1 MTRFVF
7 EAKDSEKI
15 ALSSV
20 LEPIG
25 KTFTDWFEENLSETI
40 SYSSDLID
48 WQLAELKDVA
58 SLEDTAKAAQD
69 VLNANWS
76 YTDSE
81 TSFLTHG
88 LHPYPAKFIPQ
99 LPANFIRRF
108 SLPGEIVLD
117 PFGGSGTTAVEA
129 IRMGRRAI
137 SLDANPLA
145 TLIGKVKSAQLDEDD
160 KRKLTR
166 LKATIE
172 AFSFPADA
180 TIDSL
185 KLNDWVPNIPNIQKW
200 FQDNVI
206 IELAYIKM
214 LIDKITSDTSRD
226 VALASF
232 SKIVVRVS
240 NQDSETRYVSKEKNI
255 PNNFC
260 IRLFLDSL
268 STTIKKI
275 DQLSAMKGIEKS
287 AYFTI
292 DSRKIPENLIPG
304 ESVSFIVTSPPYPN
318 ATDYHLYHRFRLFWL
333 GDDPRVLGNVEIGS
347 HLKHQ
352 RKKSGLE
359 EYIADMSSVLSNC
372 FRLLI
377 PGRYAAF
384 IVGDAIFDGKI
395 YDTAANLCQA
405 AREVGFEDIG
415 TIQREIHCQ
424 KRSFSKPAQR
434 ARQEKIVLL
443 YKPNINQNYYLI
455 PPKYKLYRYEKELSR
470 LEIEK
475 ILGLDAKP
483 TTAKEHRIG
492 VKTNGLTSSR
502 LKRLTFTHFYEND
515 FGLHEETWQKLLE
528 NGDAAEIKR
537 KDPKYVTHGIH
548 AYKGKFYPQLAKS
561 LLNISGLELGSK
573 VLDPF
578 CGSGT
583 VLLECYLNGFK
594 AFGCD
599 MNPLAAKISR
609 AKLETLSIHEKS
621 LFGAITSIEHELSVG
636 NFSIPKSLEQFPE
649 ELHADLLSWFPEKVL
664 YKLNWLL
671 SQIRLFS
678 DIRLVNFFE
687 VILSDCIRDISQ
699 QEPSDLRIRRRAN
712 PIEDAQVFEIFSRK
726 LNYQKSR
733 IENFY
738 SISSRSSHE
747 FIDPTIFYGDN
758 RKDDTFIDSGIN
770 RGSIDAV
777 VTSPPYATALPYIDT
792 DRLSLLAIMNIPGSE
807 RKNLEESLTG
817 SREISKKH
825 KSYIESILFN
835 KDNIELLP
843 RALIEELH
851 YIHRENVKNKAGFR
865 RLNMPALL
873 YRYFIDMKD
882 NLNNILNA
890 LKSGASAYYVVGDSK
905 TKLNDEWLPIR
916 TTHWLLEIASDLG
929 FCADRMLDISVTTE
943 NLKHIKHAITENTI
957 LKFTKKN

>member
-20 LEPIG
+20 LEPVG

-48 WQLAELKDVA
+48 WQLNELKDI
-58 SLEDTAKAAQD
+58 STLEDTKKSVED

-81 TSFLTHG
+81 TGFLTHG

-108 SLPGEIVLD
+108 SLPGEIILD
-117 PFGGSGTTAVEA
+117 PFGGSGTTALEA

-145 TLIGKVKSAQLDEDD
+145 TLIGKVKSAQLNDDD
-160 KRKLTR
+160 KRR
-166 LKATIE
+166 LERLRATID

-185 KLNDWVPNIPNIQKW
+185 KLNDWIPSIPNIQKW
-200 FQDNVI
+200 FQNNVI
-206 IELAYIKM
+206 IELAYIRM
-214 LIDKITSDTSRD
+214 LIDKTTTSISRD
-226 VALASF
+226 VALASL
-232 SKIVVRVS
+232 SKIIVRVS

-255 PNNFC
+255 SDNFC
-260 IRLFLDSL
+260 VRLFSDSL

-275 DQLSAMKGIEKS
+275 DQLATLKGIEKS

-292 DSRKIPENLIPG
+292 DSRKIPGDLIPG

-333 GDDPRVLGNVEIGS
+333 GYDPKTLGDVEIGS

-352 RKKSGLE
+352 RKRSGIE
-359 EYIADMSSVLSNC
+359 EYISDMSSVLRNC
-372 FRLLI
+372 FQLLI

-384 IVGDAIFDGKI
+384 IVGDAIFDGKR
-395 YDTAANLCQA
+395 YDTAANLTLA
-405 AREVGFEDIG
+405 AESIGFKHTATITRDI
-415 TIQREIHCQ
+415 HSQ

-434 ARQEKIVLL
+434 ARKEKIVLL
-443 YKPNINQNYYLI
+443 YKQNTNQNYYLI
-455 PPKYKLYRYEKELSR
+455 PPQYKLYEYEKRLSS

-475 ILGLDAKP
+475 ILRLDNALDFLNKNKL
-483 TTAKEHRIG
+483 TAKIS
-492 VKTNGLTSSR
+492 GLNSSR

-515 FGLHEETWQKLLE
+515 FGLREETWQKLLE
-528 NGDAAEIKR
+528 NGDAAAATR

-583 VLLECYLNGFK
+583 VLLESYMNGFK

-599 MNPLAAKISR
+599 MNPLAAKISK
-609 AKLETLSIHEKS
+609 AKLETLTIPKKS
-621 LFGAITSIEHELSVG
+621 LFGAITSIEHALLVD
-636 NFSIPKSLEQFPE
+636 NIHAPNSLEQFSE
-649 ELHADLLSWFPEKVL
+649 DLHADLFSWFPKRVL

-687 VILSDCIRDISQ
+687 VVLSDCIRDISQ
-699 QEPSDLRIRRRAN
+699 QEPSDLRIRRRAI
-712 PIEDAQVFEIFSRK
+712 PIEDAPVFEIFSRK
-726 LNYQKSR
+726 LSYQKSR
-733 IENFY
+733 IEDFY
-738 SISSRSSHE
+738 SINSSAAHE
-747 FIDPTIFYGDN
+747 FIEPTIFYGDN
-758 RKDDTFIDSGIN
+758 RKEETFIEAGIN
-770 RGSIDAV
+770 RQSIDAV

-792 DRLSLLAIMNIPGSE
+792 DRLSLLAIMNIPGKI

-817 SREISKKH
+817 SREISNKCKKQF
-825 KSYIESILFN
+825 EDVLFDEKN
-835 KDNIELLP
+835 NNVLPKLLTQ
-843 RALIEELH
+843 ELH
-851 YIHRENVKNKAGFR
+851 HIYKENVKTKAGFR

-873 YRYFIDMKD
+873 FRYFIDMRA
-882 NLNNILNA
+882 NLNNIMNV

-905 TKLNDEWLPIR
+905 TRLNDDWIPIR
-916 TTHWLLEIASDLG
+916 TTHWLLAIASELG
-929 FCADRMLDISVTTE
+929 FHSEKMLEISVTTE
-943 NLKHIKHAITENTI
+943 NMKHIRHAITENTI
-957 LKFTKKN
+957 LKFTKE